1 MSSKVNDNNSDTN
14 KILSGFTNNILH
26 SHTSMSRGI
35 IDANGITICEQYRK
49 CLNLLLLLLL
59 TEEEKLMNLQRLH

>member
-1 MSSKVNDNNSDTN
+1 MSSKINDNNSDTN

-35 IDANGITICEQYRK
+35 IDANGIAISEQYRK
-49 CLNLLLLLLL
+49 GLNLLLL
-59 TEEEKLMNLQRLH
+59 TEEAKLMNLQRLH